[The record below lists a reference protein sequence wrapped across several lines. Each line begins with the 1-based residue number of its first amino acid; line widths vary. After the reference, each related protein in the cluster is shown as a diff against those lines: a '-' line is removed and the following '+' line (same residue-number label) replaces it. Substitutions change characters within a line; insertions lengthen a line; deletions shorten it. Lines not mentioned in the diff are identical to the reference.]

1 MKGLIAAAVALVVL
15 TADKGCG
22 LQPPGDKTPAGG
34 VPAGVVTL
42 IEVTSHPSGALAK
55 VRIDA
60 RDHSGLPSVS
70 ILTSELYPTEH
81 MRRTPHTE
89 GITHPASATVTYYV
103 DAILAGEPGDILGC
117 KIYVDGDVPTG
128 PNALE
133 TVHVAQILEG
143 MTSTQVSCSYTR
155 YPTAS

>member
-1 MKGLIAAAVALVVL
+1 MKGLIAAAMALVVL
-15 TADKGCG
+15 AADKGCE

-34 VPAGVVTL
+34 VPAGVITL
-42 IEVTSHPSGALAK
+42 IEVASHPSGILTK

-81 MRRTPHTE
+81 VRRTTFTE
-89 GITHPASATVTYYV
+89 GITHPASATVTYSV
-103 DAILAGEPGDILGC
+103 DAIMAGQPGDLLGC
-117 KIYVDGDVPTG
+117 KIYVNGKVPTG

-133 TVHVAQILEG
+133 AVHVAEILEG

-155 YPTAS
+155 YPVPS